1 MNAFTL
7 GHICTWSRSSEVFSL
22 SKAPPVLVQ
31 PLPEMPSSH
40 AQDGSLLV
48 SPYRSTSEPHQG
60 NESPHAHM
68 SYPRGLVFASN
79 VENQVPTVATYSEY
93 PPTAVGNLGCV
104 AEVADRPL
112 NLASSA
118 PAADRIGAW
127 VIDPRFESNVGQY
140 LGVKK
145 MVDIPAS
152 YGMRFT
158 LPYIR
163 RTKTGRRAPVSAPPQ
178 AFEGDADVLAF
189 RLISEGADPDVV
201 DILRRWI
208 FVPKVTEQALRAP
221 IESRELSLR
230 HGGVKVKWQLL
241 LQVTEA
247 VPGDQSYC
255 CRLCP
260 PERRPEYKNAPDA
273 LRHLKRDHFGL
284 SVACQYWC
292 VRSPTST
299 ASRGGNY
306 RSMSS

>member
-1 MNAFTL
+1 M
-7 GHICTWSRSSEVFSL
+7 
-22 SKAPPVLVQ
+22 Q
-31 PLPEMPSSH
+31 PLPEMPSPH
-40 AQDGSLLV
+40 PQDGSLLV
-48 SPYRSTSEPHQG
+48 SPYRSTSEPHQS

-68 SYPRGLVFASN
+68 SYPHGLAFASN
-79 VENQVPTVATYSEY
+79 VENQGPTVATYPEY
-93 PPTAVGNLGCV
+93 PPTAVDDLGSV
-104 AEVADRPL
+104 PEVADRPP
-112 NLASSA
+112 NFANSA

-127 VIDPRFESNVGQY
+127 VMDPHFESNVGSH
-140 LGVKK
+140 LGSTK
-145 MVDIPAS
+145 MVDISAN
-152 YGMRFT
+152 YGMRFI

-208 FVPKVTEQALRAP
+208 FVPRVTEQALRAP

-230 HGGVKVKWQLL
+230 YGGVKVKWQLL

-247 VPGDQSYC
+247 IPGDQSYC

-292 VRSPTST
+292 VVSPKST
-299 ASRGGNY
+299 ALRGGHD
-306 RSMSS
+306 RSRSS